1 MLPLINCI
9 LPHHAPHPLEF
20 DKQINLI
27 VTTHVMRNTEYI
39 RGTVLHNLCCFFCW
53 RFLQVYNMCPWLVS
67 WIKNRQQMLSN
78 RDKTV
83 KDVKDLI
90 KHLKETLNPNMC
102 RGLVDCFLIRQQKEE
117 VRLLIF
123 CVSQLRHQ
131 QQCCTLSILLYVIV
145 LSRRNLL
152 SSMKWT
158 WYTQWPTCLELVL
171 TLQQRHWDGVCCS
184 WPKILIYR
192 VRWERRLVHLWF
204 PLSSCTT
211 VILTCGIHRNVSTAF
226 GLPRLYLLTF
236 ALKIDQWPMW
246 WHK

>member
-1 MLPLINCI
+1 
-9 LPHHAPHPLEF
+9 
-20 DKQINLI
+20 
-27 VTTHVMRNTEYI
+27 
-39 RGTVLHNLCCFFCW
+39 
-53 RFLQVYNMCPWLVS
+53 MCPWLVS

-152 SSMKWT
+152 SSMK
-158 WYTQWPTCLELVL
+158 
-171 TLQQRHWDGVCCS
+171 
-184 WPKILIYR
+184 
-192 VRWERRLVHLWF
+192 
-204 PLSSCTT
+204 
-211 VILTCGIHRNVSTAF
+211 
-226 GLPRLYLLTF
+226 
-236 ALKIDQWPMW
+236 
-246 WHK
+246 